1 MPDIKSIQDRIN
13 SVKETRKITN
23 AMYLISSTK
32 LRKARRELDDTSP
45 FFRKLRQEIGNI
57 IDMGLA
63 EKSRYILSEEEKERG
78 EKKGRCGILVITADK
93 GLAGPYNQN
102 VINQTLHLMEEHPD
116 HELFVVG
123 EYGRHYFLAHNIPIS
138 TDFNFSDTDPTLYDA
153 RMIAGAIME
162 RFDHGVLNAIY
173 CVYTHFRN
181 AMSSEAVSIQMMP
194 FEKDYFAQISTE
206 TKSEEFEYLPSA
218 LEVLE
223 HCIPVYCIGMIYSM
237 LVYSF
242 CCEQNDRMMAMDSD
256 NKNADKLLGELSLRY
271 NHLRQDSIT
280 QEIIEVSSGMNAGH

>member
-1 MPDIKSIQDRIN
+1 MADIRSIQNRIE
-13 SVKETRKITN
+13 SIKETRKITN

-32 LRKARRELDDTSP
+32 LRKARRNLDDTSP

-63 EKSRYILSEEEKERG
+63 EKSRYILSDEEKAMG
-78 EKKGRCGILVITADK
+78 EMKGRCGILVITADK

-102 VINQTLHLMEEHPD
+102 VIDQTIELLKEYPD

-123 EYGRHYFLAHNIPIS
+123 EYGRHYFVSHNIPINP
-138 TDFNFSDTDPTLYDA
+138 DFIFSDMDPTLYDA
-153 RMIAGAIME
+153 RMIAGAVME
-162 RFDHGVLNAIY
+162 RFDNGELSAIF

-181 AMSSEAVSIQMMP
+181 ALTSEPVCIQMMP
-194 FEKDYFAQISTE
+194 FEKDYFSQYSTDE
-206 TKSEEFEYLPSA
+206 EREEFEYIPSP

-256 NKNADKLLGELSLRY
+256 NKNADKLLSALTLRY
-271 NHLRQDSIT
+271 NHLRQDNIT
-280 QEIIEVSSGMNAGH
+280 QEIIEVSSNINAGH

>member
-1 MPDIKSIQDRIN
+1 MADIKSIQNRIN
-13 SVKETRKITN
+13 SVKDTRKITN

-32 LRKARRELDDTSP
+32 LRKARKSLDETSP

-63 EKSRYILSEEEKERG
+63 DQSRYILSDEEKANG
-78 EKKGRCGILVITADK
+78 ELKGRCGILVITADK
-93 GLAGPYNQN
+93 GLAGPYNQH
-102 VINQTLHLMEEHPD
+102 VIDQTLALMQEHQD

-123 EYGRHYFLAHNIPIS
+123 EYGRHYFTSHNIKINP
-138 TDFNFSDTDPTLYDA
+138 DFVYSDMDPTLYDA
-153 RMIAGAIME
+153 RMIAGAVMD
-162 RFDHGVLNAIY
+162 RFDRGELCAIY
-173 CVYTHFRN
+173 CVYTHFQT
-181 AMSSEAVSIQMMP
+181 AISSEAVCIQMMP
-194 FEKDYFAQISTE
+194 FEKDYFAQYSTD
-206 TKSEEFEYLPSA
+206 TKTEEFEYIPSA
-218 LEVLE
+218 LDVLE

-256 NKNADKLLGELSLRY
+256 NKNADKLLDELTLRY

-280 QEIIEVSSGMNAGH
+280 QEIIEVSSSMKAGH

>member
-1 MPDIKSIQDRIN
+1 MADIKSIQNRIS
-13 SVKETRKITN
+13 SVKDTRKITN

-32 LRKARRELDDTSP
+32 LRKARRNLEDTSP

-63 EKSRYILSEEEKERG
+63 DQSRYILSEEEKNSGALE
-78 EKKGRCGILVITADK
+78 GRWGILVITADK

-102 VINQTLHLMEEHPD
+102 VIARTLELMKEHPD

-123 EYGRHYFLAHNIPIS
+123 EYGRHFFMSHNIPIN
-138 TDFNFSDTDPTLYDA
+138 TDFNYSDMNPTMYDA
-153 RMIAGAIME
+153 RMIAGPIME
-162 RFDHGVLNAIY
+162 QFDREALTAIQ
-173 CVYTHFRN
+173 CVYTHFRD
-181 AMSSEAVSIQMMP
+181 AMTSEAVCIQMLP
-194 FEKDYFAQISTE
+194 FEKDYFAQYSTDV
-206 TKSEEFEYLPSA
+206 KPEEFEYVPSA
-218 LEVLE
+218 QEVLE

-242 CCEQNDRMMAMDSD
+242 CCEQNDRMMAMDAD
-256 NKNADKLLGELSLRY
+256 NKNADKLLGELTLRY

-280 QEIIEVSSGMNAGH
+280 QEIIEVSSSMKAGH